1 MGILLLINAKKVFSQ
16 HVSPQTFFYLLTYLK
31 ISERLLK
38 YYKLDPCHYFTRLA
52 GLSWDAILKMTD
64 IKLELMT
71 NIDMFQF
78 IEKRMRGGIS
88 YTANRLGKAINKY
101 MKKYDE
107 KVPSK
112 YHVS

>member
-1 MGILLLINAKKVFSQ
+1 
-16 HVSPQTFFYLLTYLK
+16 
-31 ISERLLK
+31 
-38 YYKLDPCHYFTRLA
+38 
-52 GLSWDAILKMTD
+52 MTD

-71 NIDMFQF
+71 DIDMFQF

-88 YTANRLGKAINKY
+88 YAANRLGKANNKY